1 MKEAKIYKMKKLLS
15 ILVFSLLLSGSG
27 YANDFNFICQEE
39 IKTEK
44 LSNTKLFYELKK
56 NNFFID
62 GVEYLLK
69 ENPKILDNSIT
80 LIWRDDEGWIFESIF
95 NKKNGK
101 MVEKGFKGPDDK
113 SPAIW
118 YYQCDIF

>member
-1 MKEAKIYKMKKLLS
+1 MKKLLG
-15 ILVFSLLLSGSG
+15 IVVLGLLLSGNA
-27 YANDFNFICQEE
+27 YANDINFICQE
-39 IKTEK
+39 IKTKK
-44 LSNTKLFYELKK
+44 LSNNKLFYELKK

-80 LIWRDDEGWIFESIF
+80 FIWHDDEGWIFETIF

-101 MVEKGFKGPDDK
+101 MVEKGFYGPDDK
-113 SPAIW
+113 NPAIW

>member
-1 MKEAKIYKMKKLLS
+1 M
-15 ILVFSLLLSGSG
+15 
-27 YANDFNFICQEE
+27 YANDFNFICQE
-39 IKTEK
+39 IKTKK
-44 LSNTKLFYELKK
+44 LSNNKLFYELKK

-80 LIWRDDEGWIFESIF
+80 FIWHDDEGWIFETIF

-101 MVEKGFKGPDDK
+101 MVEKGFYGPDDK
-113 SPAIW
+113 NPAIW